1 MAHSSTDISSICGSI
16 SGLGSPQSF
25 NYGDFNWP
33 VPASAYRCQ
42 PKCFEA
48 PPNGVTSVGNATY
61 WAHSDRTF
69 VTLWTYFSSTPWAK
83 ENQCS
88 TIYDDYKPIL
98 SIPPEFSAMTP
109 AVDVGDGITCS
120 FEFNSEAIFYD
131 PPSAL
136 APAASLALPSKPKTN
151 AAQSTSITPITP
163 SQGPEP
169 SSVPTPSIPKPT
181 QSTTTQGPK
190 LGTDT
195 TIDPSGGRLSQP
207 PGTSESSKHQSGF
220 SLKTRPANTDLKSY
234 EEASDLASFPA
245 LDPPTSVALTGNDD
259 SPTASPDPSKTDT
272 AMPLDPESYTTAE
285 SHLAEK
291 TSDTYSGNAHIEQS
305 HGSSSDIMTSSANV
319 AAIIATIL
327 GAVRETAS
335 GTSTVP
341 QESEL
346 VEASRT
352 VSIGRPIATDVSS
365 SKGSE
370 GLVMGSTETLNGH
383 ESIDPTSMDPPNPVQ
398 HFTDTTRLVT
408 QATSAIAFGAPW
420 PVSSSFNIA
429 KETSRH
435 IESDRIVSLAP
446 SGSLLDN
453 DGTTRIPSSTQTT
466 PHAVISWDGELHT
479 ANPAHAF
486 SLEPGMTLQPG
497 NAVTISGS
505 TVSFDQSASVL
516 VINGVTQSV
525 QSPRAGASDRNEEH
539 TLKDTTTATATTT
552 TTSYVSSQDQRV
564 SGAFTSSS
572 ASRTSSTETAA
583 STESS
588 AGQSLPLIHAVMI
601 SLSVAV
607 LVLL

>member
-25 NYGDFNWP
+25 NYGDFNSP

-98 SIPPEFSAMTP
+98 SIPTEFSAMTP

-151 AAQSTSITPITP
+151 AAQSTSISPITP

-169 SSVPTPSIPKPT
+169 SSVPTPSVPKPT
-181 QSTTTQGPK
+181 QSTTTQGQR

-207 PGTSESSKHQSGF
+207 PGTSESSQHQSGF

-245 LDPPTSVALTGNDD
+245 LDLPTSVALTGNDD

-285 SHLAEK
+285 SHLADK
-291 TSDTYSGNAHIEQS
+291 TTDIYSGNAHNEQS
-305 HGSSSDIMTSSANV
+305 HGSSSDMMTSSANV

-327 GAVRETAS
+327 GAVQETAS
-335 GTSTVP
+335 GTSTDP

-352 VSIGRPIATDVSS
+352 DSIGRPIATDVSS
-365 SKGSE
+365 SKGPE

-383 ESIDPTSMDPPNPVQ
+383 ESIDPTSMDPPSPAQ

-408 QATSAIAFGAPW
+408 KATSAIAFGAPC
-420 PVSSSFNIA
+420 
-429 KETSRH
+429 
-435 IESDRIVSLAP
+435 LA
-446 SGSLLDN
+446 
-453 DGTTRIPSSTQTT
+453 
-466 PHAVISWDGELHT
+466 
-479 ANPAHAF
+479 
-486 SLEPGMTLQPG
+486 PGMTLQPG

-525 QSPRAGASDRNEEH
+525 QSPRTSASNRDEAQ
-539 TLKDTTTATATTT
+539 TLKDTATATATTT
-552 TTSYVSSQDQRV
+552 TSHVSSQDQRV
-564 SGAFTSSS
+564 PGASTSSS

-588 AGQSLPLIHAVMI
+588 AGQSLPLIHAAMI